1 MYWIFLPIP
10 PSSFNIQFLHDF
22 ICRQMFQGL
31 SEYVGCKARVPR
43 KSEAYMM
50 TKYGEAFRGAIT
62 QQMMCY
68 GRPH

>member
-10 PSSFNIQFLHDF
+10 PSSFNIQVLHDL

-43 KSEAYMM
+43 KSEAYM
-50 TKYGEAFRGAIT
+50 TTYGEAFRGAIT